1 VDTAETAGVLART
14 PEEPPTPRGE
24 AQPGVAKLLVSTAYP
39 SSGVAA
45 LGPDNRLEVWGR
57 GFPPGQEVTLRI
69 REEAALV
76 FLEKKLPESKV
87 AAGKDGVFSTSV
99 QVPEDL
105 PYGLFTI
112 EAVVGPEGKVL
123 AAAEF
128 IKSYAD
134 EPPERTDTPK

>member
-1 VDTAETAGVLART
+1 MRRLKE

-24 AQPGVAKLLVSTAYP
+24 AHPGIAKLLVSSAYP

-69 REEAALV
+69 REVAALV
-76 FLEKKLPESKV
+76 FREKKLPEPKV
-87 AAGKDGVFSTSV
+87 AAAKDGIFSTVV

-105 PYGLFTI
+105 PYALYTI
-112 EAVVGPEGKVL
+112 EAVGAPEGRVL

-128 IKSYAD
+128 IKSYSD
-134 EPPERTDTPK
+134 EPPDRIDAPK